1 MVYFCVPTIKILK
14 KQAIKKSNNY
24 WMLYKFFLRPLT
36 QKESSVH
43 ITVFR

>member
-1 MVYFCVPTIKILK
+1 MVYFCVPTIKTLK
-14 KQAIKKSNNY
+14 KQVIKNNY

-43 ITVFR
+43 ITVFH